1 MLFVSVNV
9 RAAIARRNALLGSRR
24 INRSDAD
31 SFRSEGVTALRLL
44 EDALEVLDRMD
55 SPAEIGA
62 HVDLAIQRLREVL
75 SQAEEGHS

>member
-1 MLFVSVNV
+1 M
-9 RAAIARRNALLGSRR
+9 AILWRDALLGSRR
-24 INRSDAD
+24 INKSDAD
-31 SFRSEGVTALRLL
+31 SFRNEGATALRLL

-75 SQAEEGHS
+75 SQAGAGHS